1 VFYRTNAQSRVLED
15 ALRRGRIP
23 YVIVGGVRFYER
35 KEIKDTLAWLRLA
48 INPADDVAFRR
59 AVQAPPRGVGATSLA
74 RLDEFA
80 LDESKPLLALAAAPP
95 PDIRGKARTALEDF
109 AATVR
114 RLASQ
119 RGELSPP
126 AFIDLVLQASGY
138 RKALE
143 QDRSPEA
150 EGRLENLE
158 ELIAASED
166 FVASGGE
173 TTVEAFLDSVALM
186 SDVDELKEAEARVTL
201 MTLHSAKGLEFPVV
215 FLTGLEEGV
224 FPHARSMNDPEE
236 IEEERRLCYVGLT
249 RARERLYLSYAVHRR
264 IHGYGV
270 GEPSRF
276 LREMPEGHL
285 TLLNASRPEP
295 QFAEARVVPR
305 YEPEEESW
313 PIKVGARVRH
323 ARFGEGLVVGVERDG
338 ADVIVTVGFA
348 SVGRKRLS
356 LQYAHL
362 EELDS

>member
-1 VFYRTNAQSRVLED
+1 AWYRGLWKHVLVDEYQDTNRAQYRIIRLLTDEHRNIWVVGDGDQSIYKFRGADVNNILDFEHDYPGTRVVKLEQNYRSTQRVLAVASAVIANNQARKERTLWTENPQGEPAAVYRGWDEHEEANFVAQTILKTRADGIGWDGIAVFYRTNAQSRVLED
-15 ALRRGRIP
+15 ALRRARIP

-35 KEIKDTLAWLRLA
+35 KEIRDTLAWLRLT

-59 AVQAPPRGVGATSLA
+59 AVQAP
-74 RLDEFA
+74 
-80 LDESKPLLALAAAPP
+80 
-95 PDIRGKARTALEDF
+95 
-109 AATVR
+109 
-114 RLASQ
+114 
-119 RGELSPP
+119 PP

-158 ELIAASED
+158 ELVAAAED
-166 FVASGGE
+166 FTHAEGE
-173 TTVEAFLDSVALM
+173 STVEAFLDSVALM

-249 RARERLYLSYAVHRR
+249 RARDRLYLSYAVHRR

-276 LREMPEGHL
+276 L
-285 TLLNASRPEP
+285 
-295 QFAEARVVPR
+295 
-305 YEPEEESW
+305 
-313 PIKVGARVRH
+313 
-323 ARFGEGLVVGVERDG
+323 
-338 ADVIVTVGFA
+338 
-348 SVGRKRLS
+348 
-356 LQYAHL
+356 
-362 EELDS
+362 

>member
-1 VFYRTNAQSRVLED
+1 M
-15 ALRRGRIP
+15 
-23 YVIVGGVRFYER
+23 
-35 KEIKDTLAWLRLA
+35 
-48 INPADDVAFRR
+48 AFRR

-74 RLDEFA
+74 RLDELA
-80 LDESKPLLALAAAPP
+80 LDETRPLLALAAMPP
-95 PDIRGKARTALEDF
+95 PDIRGKARSGLEDF
-109 AATVR
+109 AATVA

-119 RGELSPP
+119 RRELSPP

-158 ELIAASED
+158 ELVAAAED
-166 FVASGGE
+166 FTHAEGE
-173 TTVEAFLDSVALM
+173 STVEAFLDSVALM

-249 RARERLYLSYAVHRR
+249 RARDRLYLSYAVHRR

-276 LREMPEGHL
+276 LREMPEAHL

-295 QFAEARVVPR
+295 AFAEARVVPR
-305 YEPEEESW
+305 YEPEEEAW
-313 PIKVGARVRH
+313 PIKVGARVRQ

-338 ADVIVTVGFA
+338 PDIMVTVAFA

-362 EELDS
+362 EELDA